1 MSQSLKKYIDDF
13 LAKNISAEYF
23 TDTYMAKWKGERD
36 SNLLKQDNDN
46 LSQLLSSVFCVA
58 DMYNPDNDREE
69 YEFNDEQLWNE
80 VNNLMIDYKNNK
92 KGETDS

>member
-1 MSQSLKKYIDDF
+1 
-13 LAKNISAEYF
+13 
-23 TDTYMAKWKGERD
+23 MAKWKGERD

-46 LSQLLSSVFCVA
+46 LSELLSSVFCVA

-92 KGETDS
+92 KESPTVNILTVWVS

>member
-46 LSQLLSSVFCVA
+46 LSEL
-58 DMYNPDNDREE
+58 
-69 YEFNDEQLWNE
+69 
-80 VNNLMIDYKNNK
+80 
-92 KGETDS
+92 